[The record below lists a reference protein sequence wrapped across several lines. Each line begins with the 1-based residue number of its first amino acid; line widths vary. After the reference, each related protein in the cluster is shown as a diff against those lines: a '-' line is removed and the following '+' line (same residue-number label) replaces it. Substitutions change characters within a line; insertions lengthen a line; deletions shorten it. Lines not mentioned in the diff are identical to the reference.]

1 MEPRT
6 RAILLRTLIF
16 TILAP
21 GSVTVLIPY
30 WILRSRPGPDFE
42 ISALRLGGFL
52 PIALGAVVYFACA
65 WEFVRTGGGTPAPI
79 DRPKALVA
87 RGLYR
92 YTRNPMY
99 VGVVSTLVGE
109 AVLFQSRRLL
119 AYALVVG
126 LLFHAFVLLYEE
138 PTLRQK
144 FGPSYEEYLK
154 AVPRWIPKFR
164 RARPRNRD

>member
-6 RAILLRTLIF
+6 IAILLRTLIF
-16 TILAP
+16 TILVP

-42 ISALRLGGFL
+42 ISALRLGGIL
-52 PIALGAVVYFACA
+52 PIALGAAVYFSCA
-65 WEFVRTGGGTPAPI
+65 WEFVRPGGGTPAPI
-79 DRPKALVA
+79 DPPKALVA

-99 VGVVSTLVGE
+99 VGVASILVGE

-154 AVPRWIPKFR
+154 AVPRWFPRLR

>member
-6 RAILLRTLIF
+6 IAILLRTLIF
-16 TILAP
+16 TILVP

-42 ISALRLGGFL
+42 ISALRLGGIL
-52 PIALGAVVYFACA
+52 PIALGAAVYFSCA

-79 DRPKALVA
+79 DPPKALVA

-99 VGVVSTLVGE
+99 VGVASILVGE

-154 AVPRWIPKFR
+154 AVPRWFPRLR

>member
-1 MEPRT
+1 
-6 RAILLRTLIF
+6 
-16 TILAP
+16 
-21 GSVTVLIPY
+21 
-30 WILRSRPGPDFE
+30 
-42 ISALRLGGFL
+42 
-52 PIALGAVVYFACA
+52 
-65 WEFVRTGGGTPAPI
+65 
-79 DRPKALVA
+79 
-87 RGLYR
+87 
-92 YTRNPMY
+92 MY

-154 AVPRWIPKFR
+154 AVPRWFPRLR

>member
-16 TILAP
+16 TILVP
-21 GSVTVLIPY
+21 GSVTALIPY

-42 ISALRLGGFL
+42 ISALRLGGIL
-52 PIALGAVVYFACA
+52 PIVLGAAVYFSCA

-79 DRPKALVA
+79 DPPKALVA

-99 VGVVSTLVGE
+99 VGVVSILVGE

-154 AVPRWIPKFR
+154 AVPRWFPRLR